1 MKQDA
6 VGFRDNAHHA
16 EPEKL
21 AEEAATWFIRMREAQ
36 VADHERQRFQ
46 HWLSA
51 SEWHQREYAS
61 FEKLWGALDGISPP
75 RPRKKRML
83 GSTVAL
89 IAAVALAFVF
99 STATVDQQQI
109 TKIGETRQ
117 LALADGSVI
126 EIDAATALRVE
137 FTLWRRR
144 ITLERGQALFKV
156 APGLRP
162 FEVKAGE
169 GTLRDIGTTF
179 NVLEDQGKV
188 TVSVEEG
195 AIEISLDSVAKKSL
209 LTGGQQATYGAG
221 EISVPRSIPPQAAE
235 AWLGNRWIFEDA
247 SLGEVARQINRQH
260 ERPISLADD
269 SLDRYRVSGVFERT
283 DRAGLLKALGAILP
297 IRAEETS
304 DGTRLRRR

>member
-6 VGFRDNAHHA
+6 GSFRDNAHHA

-21 AEEAATWFIRMREAQ
+21 AEEAATWFIRMRQPQ
-36 VADHERQRFQ
+36 VADHERHRFQ
-46 HWLSA
+46 RWLSA
-51 SEWHQREYAS
+51 SEWHQREFES
-61 FEKLWGALDGISPP
+61 FEKLWGALDGISRP
-75 RPRKKRML
+75 RPRKKRRL

-99 STATVDQQQI
+99 STATVDQQQF

-117 LALADGSVI
+117 LVLADGSVI
-126 EIDAATALRVE
+126 EIDAATELRVE
-137 FTLWRRR
+137 YTLWRRR

-156 APGLRP
+156 APGMRP
-162 FEVKAGE
+162 FEVRAGK

-195 AIEISLDSVAKKSL
+195 AVEISLDSASRKL
-209 LTGGQQATYGAG
+209 LLNGGQQATYGAD
-221 EISVPRSIPPQAAE
+221 EISAAKAISPQTVE
-235 AWLGNRWIFEDA
+235 AWLGNRWVFEDA
-247 SLGEVARQINRQH
+247 SLGEIARQINRQH
-260 ERPISLADD
+260 ERPVSLADA
-269 SLDRYRVSGVFERT
+269 SLDNYRVSGVFDRT

-297 IRAEETS
+297 IRAEETAG
-304 DGTRLRRR
+304 GTRLRRR

>member
-6 VGFRDNAHHA
+6 GSFRDNAPHA

-21 AEEAATWFIRMREAQ
+21 AEEAATWFIRMRQPQ
-36 VADHERQRFQ
+36 VADHERQRF
-46 HWLSA
+46 HCWLST
-51 SEWHQREYAS
+51 SERHQREYAS
-61 FEKLWGALDGISPP
+61 FEKLWGVLDGMSRP
-75 RPRKKRML
+75 RPRNKRWV

-89 IAAVALAFVF
+89 IAVVALAFVF
-99 STATVDQQQI
+99 SNTTVDQQQI

-126 EIDAATALRVE
+126 EIDAATELRVE
-137 FTLWRRR
+137 YTLWRRR

-195 AIEISLDSVAKKSL
+195 AVEISLDSIAKKSL

-221 EISVPRSIPPQAAE
+221 EISVPRSITPQAAE

-247 SLGEVARQINRQH
+247 SLGEVSRQINRQH
-260 ERPISLADD
+260 ERPVSLADD
-269 SLDRYRVSGVFERT
+269 SLDRHRVSGIFDRT

-297 IRAEETS
+297 IRAEETA